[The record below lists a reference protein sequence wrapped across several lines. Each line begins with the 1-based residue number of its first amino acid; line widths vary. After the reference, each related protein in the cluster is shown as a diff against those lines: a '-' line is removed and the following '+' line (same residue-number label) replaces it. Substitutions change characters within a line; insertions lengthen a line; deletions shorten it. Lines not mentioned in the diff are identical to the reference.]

1 MRWHIKPVV
10 GIAATALVLASPF
23 ALMEV
28 YESADVEFTGIQ
40 DLPLPGGADLGDH
53 PYEVTAEFE
62 DVLSL
67 VPQSAV
73 RVNDVAVGRVT
84 DIEVAD
90 DGWTAMV
97 TMKVNGDVRLPV
109 GAYARIEQSSL
120 LGEKYVQLLAPPEKK
135 QVDAQPAG
143 DLGSAPG
150 DVTTAVLADPDE
162 AEKPDI
168 PLARTNRNPEV
179 EEVFGA
185 LSMLLN
191 GGGIEQLRTISRE
204 LNKALDGNEAQVRSV
219 LKRVD
224 TLMTSLDDNKDGITD
239 ALDSLNRLS
248 ATLASRKTGIGTVL
262 EDLSPGMKV
271 LEEQRGAL
279 VTMLR
284 SLDRLSDVAVGTI
297 DASREDMVADLKAL
311 GPVLK
316 NLADAGQ
323 ALPKSLEVLF
333 TYPFTDEVL
342 NGVKGDY
349 LNIYLA
355 VAAPRG
361 TEVIPPL
368 TEDPLPHSGDPGG
381 AAAPG
386 TALSLP
392 LPLPSVTPAPPGDGP
407 TPAPDPRDP
416 APGDTGSASPGGGA
430 PSDGDSGSGS
440 GDGGGDGDGTPS
452 GSSPGGSPAGTRP
465 PEAPAASGSEEPG
478 GETR

>member
-1 MRWHIKPVV
+1 MRRHLKAVA
-10 GIAATALVLASPF
+10 GIVAAALLLASP
-23 ALMEV
+23 LVVMEV

-40 DLPLPGGADLGDH
+40 DLPLPGGADLGSR

-67 VPQSAV
+67 VPQSSV

-90 DGWTAMV
+90 DGWTALV
-97 TMKVNGDVRLPV
+97 TMKVNGDVRLPA

-120 LGEKYVQLLAPPEKK
+120 LGEKYVQLLAPPRKER
-135 QVDAQPAG
+135 VDAQQAG
-143 DLGSAPG
+143 TLGTAPG
-150 DVTTAVLADPDE
+150 DVTTAILPDPD
-162 AEKPDI
+162 AKQRPDI

-204 LNKALDGNEAQVRSV
+204 LNDALDGNEPQVRSM

-224 TLMTSLDDNKDGITD
+224 TLVTSLDTNKDDITD
-239 ALDSLNRLS
+239 ALDSVNRLS
-248 ATLASRKTGIGTVL
+248 ATLATRKTGIGVVL

-284 SLDRLSDVAVGTI
+284 SLDRLSDVAVETI
-297 DASREDMVADLKAL
+297 DASKEDMIADLRAL

-316 NLADAGQ
+316 NLSDAGQ
-323 ALPKSLEVLF
+323 ALPESLEVLF

-342 NGVKGDY
+342 RGVRGDY

-355 VAAPRG
+355 VTAPRG

-368 TEDPLPHSGDPGG
+368 TEDPMPHSGDPEG

-392 LPLPSVTPAPPGDGP
+392 LPLPSVAPTAPAGEPPSSPGAG
-407 TPAPDPRDP
+407 DP
-416 APGDTGSASPGGGA
+416 APGGTGSASPGGDG
-430 PSDGDSGSGS
+430 PSGGDGD
-440 GDGGGDGDGTPS
+440 GDGDGDGTPS
-452 GSSPGGSPAGTRP
+452 GSPSGSPAGTAP
-465 PEAPAASGSEEPG
+465 PESPAASGSEEPG
-478 GETR
+478 GESR

>member
-1 MRWHIKPVV
+1 MRWHVKPVV
-10 GIAATALVLASPF
+10 GLAATALVLASPF
-23 ALMEV
+23 VLMEV
-28 YESADVEFTGIQ
+28 YQRADVEFTGIQ

-97 TMKVNGDVRLPV
+97 TMKVNGDVRLPA

-120 LGEKYVQLLAPPEKK
+120 LGEKYVQLLAPPEKER
-135 QVDAQPAG
+135 VDAQQAG

-150 DVTTAVLADPDE
+150 DVTTAILPDPDE
-162 AEKPDI
+162 AAKPDI

-204 LNKALDGNEAQVRSV
+204 LNKALDGNETEVRSV
-219 LKRVD
+219 LTRVD

-239 ALDSLNRLS
+239 ALDSVNRLS
-248 ATLASRKTGIGTVL
+248 ATLATRKTEIGTVL

-279 VTMLR
+279 LTMLR
-284 SLDRLSDVAVGTI
+284 SLDRLSDVAVDTI
-297 DASREDMVADLKAL
+297 DASREDMIADLRAL

-323 ALPKSLEVLF
+323 ALPESLEVLF

-355 VAAPRG
+355 VTAPRG
-361 TEVIPPL
+361 TEIIPPI
-368 TEDPLPHSGDPGG
+368 TEDPLPHSGGPGG
-381 AAAPG
+381 AAGPGTTPPG

-392 LPLPSVTPAPPGDGP
+392 LPSVAPTSPEGGPSSSPTPGD
-407 TPAPDPRDP
+407 PAPD
-416 APGDTGSASPGGGA
+416 GTGPASPGGDDAADGGG
-430 PSDGDSGSGS
+430 DGGDSGDS
-440 GDGGGDGDGTPS
+440 GDGDGTPS
-452 GSSPGGSPAGTRP
+452 SSPDGSPSATE
-465 PEAPAASGSEEPG
+465 PESPASGSPSAG
-478 GETR
+478 GESR

>member
-1 MRWHIKPVV
+1 MNWHVKTVAGVV
-10 GIAATALVLASPF
+10 AAALVIASP
-23 ALMEV
+23 LVVREV

-40 DLPLPGGADLGDH
+40 DLPLPGGADLGSH

-67 VPQSAV
+67 VPQSSV

-90 DGWTAMV
+90 DRWTAVV
-97 TMKVNGDVRLPV
+97 TMKVNGDVRLPA

-120 LGEKYVQLLAPPEKK
+120 LGEKYVQLLAPPGKK
-135 QVDAQPAG
+135 QADAEQAG
-143 DLGSAPG
+143 DLGTAPG
-150 DVTTAVLADPDE
+150 DVTTAILPDDGGT
-162 AEKPDI
+162 DI
-168 PLARTNRNPEV
+168 PLARTNRNPQV

-204 LNKALDGNEAQVRSV
+204 LNDALQGNEPQVRSM

-239 ALDSLNRLS
+239 ALDSVNRLS
-248 ATLASRKTGIGTVL
+248 ATLATRKTEIGVIL
-262 EDLSPGMKV
+262 DDLSPGMKV

-284 SLDRLSDVAVGTI
+284 SLDRLSDVAVETI
-297 DASREDMVADLKAL
+297 DASKEDMIADLRAL
-311 GPVLK
+311 GKVLK

-323 ALPKSLEVLF
+323 ALPASLEVLL

-342 NGVKGDY
+342 RGVKGDY

-355 VAAPRG
+355 VTAPSG
-361 TEVIPPL
+361 TELIPPL
-368 TEDPLPHSGDPGG
+368 TEDPVPGSGDPGG
-381 AAAPG
+381 APTG

-392 LPLPSVTPAPPGDGP
+392 LPSVGP
-407 TPAPDPRDP
+407 TTPGAGPPASPDPGGPAPDGTGPRDP
-416 APGDTGSASPGGGA
+416 GSASPGGG
-430 PSDGDSGSGS
+430 PSDGAGI
-440 GDGGGDGDGTPS
+440 PS
-452 GSSPGGSPAGTRP
+452 GSPPGSPSATEPESP
-465 PEAPAASGSEEPG
+465 PASGSESPG
-478 GETR
+478 GESR

>member
-1 MRWHIKPVV
+1 MRWHVKPVV
-10 GIAATALVLASPF
+10 GLVAAALVLASP
-23 ALMEV
+23 LVVMRV
-28 YESADVEFTGIQ
+28 YENADVEFTGIQ

-97 TMKVNGDVRLPV
+97 TMKVNGDVRLPQ

-120 LGEKYVQLLAPPEKK
+120 LGEKYVQLIAPPEKK

-143 DLGSAPG
+143 ALGTAPG
-150 DVTTAVLADPDE
+150 DATTAVLPDDTK
-162 AEKPDI
+162 ADI

-204 LNKALDGNEAQVRSV
+204 LNDALDGNEPQVRSM

-239 ALDSLNRLS
+239 ALDSVNRLS
-248 ATLASRKTGIGTVL
+248 ATLATRKTAIGTVL

-284 SLDRLSDVAVGTI
+284 ELDGLSDVAVQTI
-297 DASREDMVADLKAL
+297 DASKEDMIADLKAL

-323 ALPKSLEVLF
+323 ALPASLEVLF

-355 VAAPRG
+355 VTAPSG
-361 TEVIPPL
+361 TQIIPPL
-368 TEDPLPHSGDPGG
+368 TEDPMPHSADPGG
-381 AAAPG
+381 APAG
-386 TALSLP
+386 SALSLP
-392 LPLPSVTPAPPGDGP
+392 LPSVPPTSPGAG
-407 TPAPDPRDP
+407 TSSPDPDDP
-416 APGDTGSASPGGGA
+416 APGDTGSPDPGSATPGGGDPSNGSGTPPDSSSGSPPATEPESPASGSRSPGGE
-430 PSDGDSGSGS
+430 S
-440 GDGGGDGDGTPS
+440 
-452 GSSPGGSPAGTRP
+452 R
-465 PEAPAASGSEEPG
+465 
-478 GETR
+478 

>member
-1 MRWHIKPVV
+1 MRWHVKPVV
-10 GIAATALVLASPF
+10 GLAAAALLLASPF
-23 ALMEV
+23 ALMRV

-97 TMKVNGDVRLPV
+97 TMKVNGDVRLPA

-120 LGEKYVQLLAPPEKK
+120 LGEKYVQLLAPPREKR
-135 QVDAQPAG
+135 VDAQQAG
-143 DLGSAPG
+143 DLGTAPG
-150 DVTTAVLADPDE
+150 DVTTAVLPDPDG
-162 AEKPDI
+162 KRQPDI

-204 LNKALDGNEAQVRSV
+204 LNEALDGNETEVRSV
-219 LKRVD
+219 LRRVD

-239 ALDSLNRLS
+239 ALDSVNRLS
-248 ATLASRKTGIGTVL
+248 ATLATRKTEIGTVL

-284 SLDRLSDVAVGTI
+284 SLDRLSDVAVGTV
-297 DASREDMVADLKAL
+297 DASKEDMIADLRAL

-323 ALPKSLEVLF
+323 ALPESLEVLF

-342 NGVKGDY
+342 NGVQGDY
-349 LNIYLA
+349 LNVYLA
-355 VAAPRG
+355 VTAPRG
-361 TEVIPPL
+361 TEIIPPL
-368 TEDPLPHSGDPGG
+368 PEDPMPHSGDPGG
-381 AAAPG
+381 AA
-386 TALSLP
+386 
-392 LPLPSVTPAPPGDGP
+392 LPLPSVAP
-407 TPAPDPRDP
+407 TA
-416 APGDTGSASPGGGA
+416 
-430 PSDGDSGSGS
+430 
-440 GDGGGDGDGTPS
+440 
-452 GSSPGGSPAGTRP
+452 
-465 PEAPAASGSEEPG
+465 PG
-478 GETR
+478 GETSGGEGR

>member
-1 MRWHIKPVV
+1 MRWHVKPVV
-10 GIAATALVLASPF
+10 GLAAAALVLASPF
-23 ALMEV
+23 ALMSV

-97 TMKVNGDVRLPV
+97 TMKVNGDVRLPA

-120 LGEKYVQLLAPPEKK
+120 LGEKYVQLLAPPDEKR
-135 QVDAQPAG
+135 VDAQPAAG
-143 DLGSAPG
+143 LGTAPG
-150 DVTTAVLADPDE
+150 DVTAAVLPGSGGQR
-162 AEKPDI
+162 PDI

-204 LNKALDGNEAQVRSV
+204 LNKALDGNEPEIRSV
-219 LKRVD
+219 LRRVD
-224 TLMTSLDDNKDGITD
+224 TLMTSLDDNKEGITD
-239 ALDSLNRLS
+239 ALDSVNRLS
-248 ATLASRKTGIGTVL
+248 ATLATRKTAIGTVL

-284 SLDRLSDVAVGTI
+284 SLDRLSDVAVGTV
-297 DASREDMVADLKAL
+297 DASKEDMIADLRAL

-323 ALPKSLEVLF
+323 ALPVSLEVLF

-355 VAAPRG
+355 VTAPRG
-361 TEVIPPL
+361 TEIIPPI
-368 TEDPLPHSGDPGG
+368 TEDPMPHSGDPGG
-381 AAAPG
+381 TAA
-386 TALSLP
+386 
-392 LPLPSVTPAPPGDGP
+392 LPLPSVAP
-407 TPAPDPRDP
+407 TA
-416 APGDTGSASPGGGA
+416 
-430 PSDGDSGSGS
+430 
-440 GDGGGDGDGTPS
+440 
-452 GSSPGGSPAGTRP
+452 
-465 PEAPAASGSEEPG
+465 PG
-478 GETR
+478 GETSGGESR